1 MPFFDIPAASRY
13 ALRHVTV
20 PACLT
25 ALDVPAG
32 TELAAADV
40 LVDAGRIAAVESAGT
55 LPAELGP
62 DLRHAMV
69 LPGLVDCHTHLDKG
83 HIWPRAPN
91 VTGDFAG
98 ALQATGTDR
107 TAHWNAADVEARM
120 EFALMTAHA
129 KGTVAIRTHLDS
141 LAPQAAISFPV
152 FDRMRTRWA
161 GRIELQASS
170 IAPVDAFLGEEGKEL
185 ADIVARFGGRLGC
198 VTRFRTPP
206 AGAVEAAFDI
216 AMRRV
221 FALATE
227 RGLDLD
233 LHTDESGDPDAR
245 TLLRVAQLAVEL
257 GFKGRILC
265 GHCCSL
271 AVQPEEVMQATLAAC
286 AEARIDI
293 VSLPTV
299 NMYLQSR
306 VHGITPRW
314 RGVTVL
320 HEMKARGLRV
330 AVAGDNCRDPF
341 HAYGD
346 HDMLE
351 NFAQAVKIAQLDHP
365 IGDWI
370 AAVSATPA
378 AIMGLDGRG
387 RLRAGD
393 AADLIVLKAR
403 DWSEALSRFQT
414 DRVVLRQG
422 RAIDTT
428 LPDYALLDA
437 LMAAG

>member
-1 MPFFDIPAASRY
+1 MPFFDIPATSRY

-25 ALDVPAG
+25 ALDVAPG
-32 TELAAADV
+32 TELVAADV
-40 LVDAGRIAAVESAGT
+40 LIEAGRIAAVERAGT

-62 DLRHAMV
+62 DLRRAMV

-91 VTGDFAG
+91 AAGDFAG

-107 TAHWNAADVEARM
+107 TARWNAADVEARM
-120 EFALMTAHA
+120 EFALLTAHA

-141 LAPQAAISFPV
+141 LAPQAAISFGV

-170 IAPVDAFLGEEGKEL
+170 IAPVDAFFGEEGREI

-206 AGAVEAAFDI
+206 IGSSDEAFDV

-227 RGLDLD
+227 RDLDLD
-233 LHTDESGDPDAR
+233 LHTDESGDTDAR

-257 GFKGRILC
+257 GFRGRILC

-271 AVQPEEVMQATLAAC
+271 AVQPDEIVEATLAAC

-378 AIMGLDGRG
+378 AIMGLEDRG
-387 RLRAGD
+387 RLMAGD

-403 DWSEALSRFQT
+403 DWSESLSRFQS
-414 DRVVLRQG
+414 DRVVLRSG

-428 LPDYALLDA
+428 LPDYALLDG
-437 LMAAG
+437 LMAG